1 MQGFNRG
8 RQRLVAL
15 ALLGLVLLTPPLLNT
30 QAGTSGLEVFLYLFG
45 VWAGLILAAA
55 WVAER
60 QD

>member
-30 QAGTSGLEVFLYLFG
+30 QAGASGMEVFLYLFG

-60 QD
+60 RD